1 MSGFLSIP
9 LLLLLALAGCV
20 SSTLS
25 VGPKPF
31 GEYQWMS
38 LRYSSCILL
47 AVLPFAVVVSVWYQ
61 WMSLMYS
68 SCMLLAVL
76 PFAVVVS
83 VW

>member
-1 MSGFLSIP
+1 MSGFPSIQ

-20 SSTLS
+20 SSTFS

-31 GEYQWMS
+31 GE
-38 LRYSSCILL
+38 
-47 AVLPFAVVVSVWYQ
+47 YQ

-76 PFAVVVS
+76 SFAVVVS